1 MRLGS
6 EEYCK
11 DVQGNPMYK
20 NFAYCD
26 ACKTKTP
33 MEHYYVDVTKNQ
45 YRHTRKITFSSL
57 LKILRRIAGTML
69 IIAGI
74 LGIILC
80 FYSKDIFTIIFV
92 LVFTICFLSSGV
104 YFLSPQGKKDSPDA
118 AVSFPCPPECQP
130 LGEVSTNAYT
140 NNSCKPPA
148 ASDLFNDTYV
158 IKSNTIHRIDGKAIS
173 DKEIP
178 NLIQIGYEN
187 AVKAEENSKF
197 HRTEREEELSAQFM
211 LKYSYELDAY
221 INQFE
226 SLYEKAYQTKNLS
239 DKIDLLNETVKSF
252 ERARKFCY
260 SKGKGGTIFFQDMYE
275 YLHNSNNQC
284 FSYLDNI
291 KSSLDAAIY
300 QKDVVI
306 PNIMDVITQNDGIYQ
321 SKIYQ
326 FLPDINRTVVQHT
339 LKDLEADDKIS
350 RIKKGNSYELHVKN
364 E

>member
-1 MRLGS
+1 M
-6 EEYCK
+6 
-11 DVQGNPMYK
+11 
-20 NFAYCD
+20 
-26 ACKTKTP
+26 
-33 MEHYYVDVTKNQ
+33 
-45 YRHTRKITFSSL
+45 
-57 LKILRRIAGTML
+57 
-69 IIAGI
+69 
-74 LGIILC
+74 
-80 FYSKDIFTIIFV
+80 
-92 LVFTICFLSSGV
+92 
-104 YFLSPQGKKDSPDA
+104 
-118 AVSFPCPPECQP
+118 SFPCPPECQP

-252 ERARKFCY
+252 ERERKFCY